1 MPHQDPAVERAYIEL
16 LGSISS
22 PAYSVGVA
30 IPAQKR
36 NSARTLYQVDEDD
49 EIKALIDTSLIGASQ
64 LASAKFG
71 MAIGWFALYWRNPF
85 YEPTPKAKL
94 SWVELRAR
102 LPRLAIPRQGVI
114 SLGDD
119 ARFVNS
125 PTLDDRQF
133 IALVRG
139 IVDFWSR
146 NPQADRA
153 YLRAQHNAADAAP
166 AEVERV
172 AVAQSRAYAA
182 AGHQAMAARPA
193 GAHAARHDFYSQT
206 LAQPYIAAL
215 TGALALWLT
224 ARDPYSYEELDAVM
238 DFLRSDDSLP
248 DTDQAIDTL
257 IDSVRELNELKLK
270 SVYRLA
276 PRRERILRDIAIF
289 DSAEL
294 KAGIGAIIDG
304 LAGLTRGHRGQAA
317 DAIYVDIKKALK
329 GQV

>member
-1 MPHQDPAVERAYIEL
+1 MPHQDPAVERAYLDL
-16 LGSISS
+16 LRSVVS

-36 NSARTLYQVDEDD
+36 NSARSLYQVDPDD

-85 YEPTPKAKL
+85 YEPTPRSKL
-94 SWVELRAR
+94 TWVELRAR
-102 LPRLAIPRQGVI
+102 LPRISVLRQGVI

-125 PTLDDRQF
+125 PTLDDRDF

-139 IVDFWSR
+139 IVAFWEK

-153 YLRAQHNAADAAP
+153 YLRAQHNVADAAP
-166 AEVERV
+166 AEAERV
-172 AVAQSRAYAA
+172 AAAQSRAYVQ
-182 AGHQAMAARPA
+182 AGQAMAARPV
-193 GAHAARHDFYSQT
+193 AHAARHDFYSQT
-206 LAQPYIAAL
+206 LAQPYLAAL

-224 ARDPYSYEELDAVM
+224 ARDPYSYEELDAVV

-257 IDSVRELNELKLK
+257 LDTVRELNELKLK
-270 SVYRLA
+270 SVFRLP

-289 DSAEL
+289 DGPEL

-304 LAGLTRGHRGQAA
+304 LAELTRGHRGQAA

>member
-1 MPHQDPAVERAYIEL
+1 MPHQDPVVERAYLDL
-16 LGSISS
+16 LGSVAS
-22 PAYSVGVA
+22 PAYSVGIA

-85 YEPTPKAKL
+85 YEPTPKSKL

-102 LPRLAIPRQGVI
+102 LPRIGIPREGVI

-133 IALVRG
+133 VALVRG
-139 IVDFWSR
+139 IVGFWEK

-153 YLRAQHNAADAAP
+153 YLRAQRHAPDAAP

-172 AVAQSRAYAA
+172 AAAQSRAYAQ
-182 AGHQAMAARPA
+182 AGQAMAARPA
-193 GAHAARHDFYSQT
+193 APHAARHDFYSQT
-206 LAQPYIAAL
+206 LAQPYLAAL

-224 ARDPYSYEELDAVM
+224 ARDPYSFEELDAVV

-257 IDSVRELNELKLK
+257 LDLVRELNELKLK
-270 SVYRLA
+270 SIYRLP
-276 PRRERILRDIAIF
+276 PRRERILRDIALC
-289 DSAEL
+289 DSADL
-294 KAGIGAIIDG
+294 RAGIGAIIDG
-304 LAGLTRGHRGQAA
+304 LAELTRGNRGQAA
-317 DAIYVDIKKALK
+317 DAIYIDIKKALK
-329 GQV
+329 GQA